1 MDEDRKK
8 ELLMKAVDGLAS
20 EEELAELKQAAG
32 SDPALAD
39 EFRAFTKIKE
49 VTDSIMF
56 KDLPDSHWEGY
67 WTNVYNRL
75 ERGIGWVLM
84 SIGAIILLCYGAYQ
98 LFEGIF
104 TSPEVSL
111 VIKIGVA
118 VGGAGLIILLISIV
132 REVIFARKKERYKE
146 VKL

>member
-20 EEELAELKQAAG
+20 DAELAELKQAVS
-32 SDPALAD
+32 SDPDLAK
-39 EFRAFTKIKE
+39 EYRAFTKIKE

-84 SIGAIILLCYGAYQ
+84 SIGAILLICYGAYR
-98 LFEGIF
+98 LLEGVF
-104 TSPEVSL
+104 SSPEISL
-111 VIKIGVA
+111 VVKIGIA
-118 VGGAGLIILLISIV
+118 VGGAGVIILLVSIV
-132 REVIFARKKERYKE
+132 REVMFARKKERYKE